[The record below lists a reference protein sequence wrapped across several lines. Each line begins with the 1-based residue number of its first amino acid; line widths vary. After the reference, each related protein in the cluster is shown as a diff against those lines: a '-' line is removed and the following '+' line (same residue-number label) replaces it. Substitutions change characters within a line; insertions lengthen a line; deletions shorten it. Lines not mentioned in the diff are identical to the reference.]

1 MLAKQILGA
10 ALFGSLAQAA
20 FPTCISSCVRQN
32 GCPPTDMDC
41 ICEKVGKTFLSDV
54 VVCMNQWCSSQ
65 TTLGDLVSPI
75 SAKCDVPKS
84 AIQAAAA
91 KAGFDTGDIGS
102 TPSAPSSS
110 SSSKGGNSV
119 SVTMGVGSPT
129 KVDSPTP
136 EPTASGSSSKG
147 GNGDSSLSAV
157 LSDTTAV
164 LTQTPAAS
172 GTLLV
177 APSSTFSSVPTSAP
191 TGASASATNSED
203 SSEESSNGTPGGS
216 PADGAPKGNDA
227 TTREASMLAAVL
239 AFGGAMAFGW

>member
-20 FPTCISSCVRQN
+20 FPTCVSSCVRQN

-41 ICEKVGKTFLSDV
+41 MCEKVGKTFLSDV
-54 VVCMNQWCSSQ
+54 VVCMNQWCSSE
-65 TTLGDLVSPI
+65 TSLGDLVNPI
-75 SAKCDVPKS
+75 SAKCDVPQS

-91 KAGFDTGDIGS
+91 KAGFDTGDIAS
-102 TPSAPSSS
+102 TPSEPS

-119 SVTMGVGSPT
+119 SATMGVGSPT

-136 EPTASGSSSKG
+136 EPTSSGSSSKG
-147 GNGDSSLSAV
+147 DSGDSTLSAV

-164 LTQTPAAS
+164 LTQTPTAS

-177 APSSTFSSVPTSAP
+177 APSTFSSVPTSTP
-191 TGASASATNSED
+191 TTAANSEDD

-216 PADGAPKGNDA
+216 PADGAPAGNGA